1 MRKAAWQG
9 CLKALDVPLWQ
20 QLPKSVSNSDVIRSI
35 VSAQYGAEL
44 SRSDD
49 SGKRG
54 RERNDSSK
62 GRNSSS
68 SSSSLCQHPKN
79 RSMTFVA
86 AGDFSLLTGVVLVS
100 TLEHTRLVW
109 LSVFFYFLFC
119 IIGSTGIG
127 YFLKNSRG
135 TSLVL
140 LLVLQGWFLACMPQV

>member
-1 MRKAAWQG
+1 VAATSQ
-9 CLKALDVPLWQ
+9 D
-20 QLPKSVSNSDVIRSI
+20 VSNSDVKRSI

-44 SRSDD
+44 SRTDD

-54 RERNDSSK
+54 WERNDSSQ

-68 SSSSLCQHPKN
+68 SLWQHPKN

-86 AGDFSLLTGVVLVS
+86 AGAFSLLTGVVLVS

-109 LSVFFYFLFC
+109 VSVIFYFLFC

-127 YFLKNSRG
+127 YFFKNSHG

-140 LLVLQGWFLACMPQV
+140 VLDPRLIFGWYATGIKYKPGTGIRQVCT